1 MDFSTLATRTGKT
14 EPLTPAAEA
23 EPFGIPYARHISPDV
38 VECPVCWKHIKLTSK
53 KDGESFTNTTYAEHY
68 EKEHAGSSVATPA
81 ARPEPIAPPQHV
93 SGKRPNGVKVIFTHE
108 WIRLDLGNN
117 RGLSTSYGGTK
128 ATGSIPP
135 AVWKAWC
142 EAVDGKGKHAAAGT
156 KRGDWIVSFADD
168 MDGLWPEWKKGP
180 DTSRLVVGY
189 RGSLFLG
196 PRKGSKG
203 YEIIALPARKG
214 GSYTIKFDGDTHR
227 TLVAADMLA

>member
-53 KDGESFTNTTYAEHY
+53 KDGESFINTKYAEHY
-68 EKEHAGSSVATPA
+68 EKEHAGSVATPA

-93 SGKRPNGVKVIFTHE
+93 SGPRSNGVKVTFTHE
-108 WIRLDLGNN
+108 WIRVDLGNN
-117 RGLSTSYGGTK
+117 RGLTTSYSGTK

-142 EAVDGKGKHAAAGT
+142 EAVNATGRAFITPSLHADQWMVRVSIGVEGTEREHVAALWTLMREAAASG
-156 KRGDWIVSFADD
+156 
-168 MDGLWPEWKKGP
+168 
-180 DTSRLVVGY
+180 
-189 RGSLFLG
+189 
-196 PRKGSKG
+196 
-203 YEIIALPARKG
+203 
-214 GSYTIKFDGDTHR
+214 
-227 TLVAADMLA
+227 